1 VENVAQLPR
10 LAARIQDISVVY
22 GSGAAAVH
30 AVRDVS
36 LDVHYGEVLLM
47 MGPSGSGKST
57 LLQVLGCIRHA
68 TRGTVRIGSEAVCG
82 LSGDALSRLRL
93 QKIGFIFQHYNLLP
107 SLCAWENVALALEL
121 RGMVGDRI
129 EHSSRDILSD
139 LGMNNRAD
147 AYPAELSGGER
158 QRVAVARALVGEPDL
173 ILADEPTASLDAAS
187 GSQVGELLV
196 RIAHEHG
203 RAVVVVTHDL
213 RLNRIADRMLVLED
227 GVIHS
232 IHDAMPLKNR
242 IVREIYR

>member
-1 VENVAQLPR
+1 M
-10 LAARIQDISVVY
+10 
-22 GSGAAAVH
+22 H

-36 LDVHYGEVLLM
+36 LDIHYGEVLLM

-68 TRGTVRIGSEAVCG
+68 TRGTVRIGAEAVCD
-82 LSGDALSRLRL
+82 LSADALSHLRL

-121 RGMVGDRI
+121 RGMAGQRI
-129 EHSSRDILSD
+129 EHLSREILSD

-158 QRVAVARALVGEPDL
+158 QRVAIARALVGEPDL

-187 GSQVGELLV
+187 GSHVGELLV
-196 RIAHEHG
+196 SIAHERG

-213 RLNRIADRMLVLED
+213 RLNHIADRMLVLED

-232 IHDAMPLKNR
+232 IHDGTPQKNR
-242 IVREIYR
+242 IAREGYR